1 MVLYMEMI
9 VRSGYLTVSC
19 GHLCEEI
26 PWSAEITCSACNR
39 HLMLFSA
46 LVF

>member
-1 MVLYMEMI
+1 MQMI

-19 GHLCEEI
+19 RNLGDEI
-26 PWSAEITCSACNR
+26 TWDAEISCSACNG
-39 HLMLFSA
+39 HLVLFSA

>member
-1 MVLYMEMI
+1 MQMI

-19 GHLCEEI
+19 RNICDEI
-26 PWSAEITCSACNR
+26 TWGAEITCSACNR